1 MCSERRNPQPHIQF
15 YFPLTVEIILLS
27 APEVYDVMDAMNLA
41 LAENGK
47 GNTKHGDDRHLELDP
62 GHSCVY

>member
-1 MCSERRNPQPHIQF
+1 ME
-15 YFPLTVEIILLS
+15 T
-27 APEVYDVMDAMNLA
+27 MNLA

-47 GNTKHGDDRHLELDP
+47 GNTKYGDDRHLELDP